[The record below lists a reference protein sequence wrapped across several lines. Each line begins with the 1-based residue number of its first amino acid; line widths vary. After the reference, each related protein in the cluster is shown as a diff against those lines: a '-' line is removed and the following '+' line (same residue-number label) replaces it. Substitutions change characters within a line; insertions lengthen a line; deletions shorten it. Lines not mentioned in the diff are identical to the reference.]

1 MSRRGWV
8 LFAAL
13 GVIWG
18 VPYLMIKVAV
28 RDLDPV
34 VVAGGRTALGALLLL
49 PVALRGRRLQRAFG
63 RWRWLLVY
71 TLVEIVGPWFFL
83 GHAETRLTSST
94 AGLLLAVVP
103 LMAALI
109 LAVTGQERLDLRRGL
124 GLAIGFAGVAA
135 LVGLDVHLDD
145 LGAVGLV
152 MLTAIGYAVG
162 PIVIA
167 RKLSD
172 LPPMGVVTGSLLLAT
187 VIYAPFAIWLR
198 PHSVPAA
205 AGWSV
210 VGLAV
215 ICTALAFLVFFSL
228 IDEVGPARAT
238 VITYINP
245 AVAVLLGVLV
255 LNEPFTIGM
264 VVGFALVLAGSVLA
278 TARARRPVRPE
289 PEIAAP

>member
-28 RDLDPV
+28 RDFDPV

-49 PVALRGRRLQRAFG
+49 PVALRGRRLQQAFA

-71 TLVEIVGPWFFL
+71 TVVEIVGPWFFL

-109 LAVTGQERLDLRRGL
+109 LAVTGGERLDLRRGL
-124 GLAIGFAGVAA
+124 GLAVGFAGVVA
-135 LVGLDVHLDD
+135 LVGLDVHFGD

-152 MLTAIGYAVG
+152 MLTALGYAIG

-172 LPPMGVVTGSLLLAT
+172 LPPMGVITGSLLLAA

-198 PHSVPAA
+198 PHSITAP

-210 VGLAV
+210 LGLAV
-215 ICTALAFLVFFSL
+215 ICTALAFLVFFAL

-255 LNEPFTIGM
+255 LGEQFTIGM
-264 VVGFALVLAGSVLA
+264 VIGFALVLAGSVLA
-278 TARARRPVRPE
+278 TARSRRPAQPE
-289 PEIAAP
+289 PEVAAP

>member
-1 MSRRGWV
+1 MNRRGWA

-28 RDLDPV
+28 RDFDPV

-49 PVALRGRRLQRAFG
+49 PVALRGRRLQRAFT

-71 TLVEIVGPWFFL
+71 TVVEIVGPWFFL

-135 LVGLDVHLDD
+135 LVGLDVHFGD

-152 MLTAIGYAVG
+152 MLTALGYAIG

-172 LPPMGVVTGSLLLAT
+172 LPPMGVITGSLLLAT
-187 VIYAPFAIWLR
+187 LIYAPFAIWLR
-198 PHSVPAA
+198 PHSITAP

-215 ICTALAFLVFFSL
+215 ICTALAFLVFFAL

-255 LNEPFTIGM
+255 LGEQFTIGM

-278 TARARRPVRPE
+278 TARPRRPARPE
-289 PEIAAP
+289 PETAAP